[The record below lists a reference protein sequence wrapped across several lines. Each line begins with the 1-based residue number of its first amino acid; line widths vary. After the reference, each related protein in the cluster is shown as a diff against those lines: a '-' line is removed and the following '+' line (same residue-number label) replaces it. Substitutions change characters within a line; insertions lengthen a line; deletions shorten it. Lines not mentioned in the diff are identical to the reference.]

1 MAFQIDENMMAPNR
15 AIITRNK
22 IMDDLLSVNPLK
34 NKPGM
39 MHYVSKDKKLWLSIE
54 PYKTMESNLE
64 TTKTL
69 YEVITDIRLKEEFEP
84 MASKEYVDE
93 RVKEIAEE
101 EGLKTIDLTPYAL
114 KTDLNDKVDKING
127 KGLSTNDFTTEFKVK
142 LEGLYNYTL
151 PSSLPA
157 TIITQTSTHR
167 FVSDNEKSI
176 WTSKANGTHS
186 HTKSEIIDFPAL
198 HKVATTGSYAD
209 LINRPTLS
217 TIAISGSY
225 SDLLNKPNLSTV
237 ALSGSYNDL
246 LNKPDVSGYTS
257 KTYVDTELAKKSNI
271 HNHPYLSDLYVPDW
285 DSISNKPS
293 SFTPS
298 THTHNDKVDKV
309 DGKSLIANSEITRLS
324 TVTNYV
330 HPTNHLPNII
340 TQDANN
346 RFVTDSEKA
355 IWNGKVGP
363 VHNHTKSQITDFP
376 TSLPANGGNADMLD
390 GYHHDSFSKTNH
402 GHDWV
407 NNANWSTSS
416 GNADTLDGYHAS
428 SFADRY
434 NPRFVYT
441 GTIKRNED
449 LYITHNLN
457 SMTLLFTYASTA
469 GNVNPTINYY
479 DNNTI
484 VCYNYGNEYYNF
496 NDCGIKLCIW

>member
-54 PYKTMESNLE
+54 PYKIMESNLE

-69 YEVITDIRLKEEFEP
+69 YEVITDIRLKQEFES

-93 RVKEIAEE
+93 RVREVAEE

-114 KTDLNDKVDKING
+114 KTDLNNKVDKVNG
-127 KGLSTNDFTTEFKVK
+127 KGLSTNDFTTELKVK

-217 TIAISGSY
+217 TVAISGSY
-225 SDLLNKPNLSTV
+225 SDLTNKPTLSTV
-237 ALSGSYNDL
+237 ATSGSYNDL
-246 LNKPDVSGYTS
+246 SSKPDLTKYALES
-257 KTYVDTELAKKSNI
+257 YVNTELAKKSDT
-271 HNHPYLSDLYVPDW
+271 HDHPYKSSSYTPTWTEIL
-285 DSISNKPS
+285 NKPTT
-293 SFTPS
+293 FTPS

-309 DGKSLIANSEITRLS
+309 SGKSLIADSEISRLA
-324 TVTNYV
+324 TVTNYT
-330 HPTNHLPNII
+330 HPSNHPANII

-346 RFVTDSEKA
+346 RFVSDTEKA
-355 IWNGKVGP
+355 TWNGKVGP
-363 VHNHTKSQITDFP
+363 SHSHTKSQITDFP
-376 TSLPANGGNADMLD
+376 TSLPANGGNAD
-390 GYHHDSFSKTNH
+390 
-402 GHDWV
+402 
-407 NNANWSTSS
+407 
-416 GNADTLDGYHAS
+416 TLDGSHAS
-428 SFADRY
+428 AFAASGHDHDADYLGKTATATNSDKIDSHHVFVQNTQPTASATGDIWIRY
-434 NPRFVYT
+434 
-441 GTIKRNED
+441 
-449 LYITHNLN
+449 
-457 SMTLLFTYASTA
+457 
-469 GNVNPTINYY
+469 
-479 DNNTI
+479 
-484 VCYNYGNEYYNF
+484 
-496 NDCGIKLCIW
+496 